1 MHFSLLMW
9 VPQVRMLAI
18 VCCLCFTVRAAL
30 CFAYTT
36 TIGDSI
42 VVSSAYFA
50 VSEVGWVG
58 VM

>member
-1 MHFSLLMW
+1 MW